1 MFLLCSRKDKKADRG
16 SAFKRDKD
24 LLISFYVR
32 VRMEKP
38 IQTFLLGHSGGNGCY
53 SCKEALIL
61 LLLFAVALGTS
72 QASRLTLHLAVVLS
86 HLSYWT
92 CILPMCRE
100 DLRQKKCFRTLFLV
114 LKEFSVHRR
123 GFPAVPP
130 SIMNIFSLWSQ
141 LCLVLFPVSSLF
153 SSEILGDTAG
163 HKFHLKLCNVTHVLF
178 GKYVVGFFTKHKAE
192 LRYFPIWGMKSFNLN
207 WNVDLL
213 IYCLWQ
219 TSSDF
224 PSHKVFMVISQFMK
238 QNYVFLS
245 T

>member
-1 MFLLCSRKDKKADRG
+1 
-16 SAFKRDKD
+16 
-24 LLISFYVR
+24 
-32 VRMEKP
+32 MEKP

-72 QASRLTLHLAVVLS
+72 QARRLTPCTLQWFFPPCHTG
-86 HLSYWT
+86 T
-92 CILPMCRE
+92 CILLMCRE

-178 GKYVVGFFTKHKAE
+178 GKYVARIFTKHKAE

-219 TSSDF
+219 NSSDF